1 MKSVLRKLTAAT
13 VFLSLS
19 LAANAVPAK
28 RGMWRV
34 VTLADGSKARVELR
48 GDEFFSYWADAKGR
62 AFRRDSAS
70 GVYLELSPKEMDGA
84 VMARRAEANKAR
96 AARRQAPRRVTIGGA
111 NNGYTGTKKALIILV
126 QFTDT
131 KFTVGHNKAFYNRV
145 ANEVGFTNSLG
156 FKGSVK
162 DYFLAQS
169 NNQFNL
175 DFDIAGPYTLRHEV
189 AYYGAHSGSSND
201 SRPGAM
207 VAEAVANADKD
218 VDFRNYDWDGDGYVD
233 QVFVLFAGLGEAAG
247 GDENTIWP
255 HEYNLASSDYGHS
268 YPTEDNVVVNTYACG
283 PEMTMAYTP
292 LGYRK
297 RVDGIGTICHEF
309 SHCLGLPDMYDTQ
322 ANQYGMGTYDLMD
335 QGSYNGDSFQ
345 PPYYSAY
352 EKWYCGWATPTEL
365 SEAATVKDM
374 KPVAEG
380 GQTFVIYND
389 NHKDE
394 YYLLENRQQE
404 GWDGSLYGK
413 GLMITHVDFDAT
425 VWRYNLV
432 NANYSYNDGTK
443 TVTLN
448 DHQRCTIFHADNE
461 DGTRTLASIAGDL
474 YPYTD
479 SLGNVNNG
487 LSASTLPSDTLYNA
501 NAAGTHQ
508 MDKPVTNIVQNADGT
523 ISFDFMG
530 GSATNVIDG
539 IEALNVRR
547 TADDE
552 AVYNLMGMRM
562 PVSNVQNGQLPAGVY
577 IRGGKKFVVK

>member
-1 MKSVLRKLTAAT
+1 MNNILRKLAAAA

-19 LAANAVPAK
+19 LAAGAVPAK
-28 RGMWRV
+28 PGVWRI
-34 VTLADGSKARVELR
+34 VTLADGSKVRVELR
-48 GDEFFSYWADAKGR
+48 GDEFYGYWADAQGR
-62 AFRRDSAS
+62 GFRKDSAS
-70 GVYLELSPKEMDGA
+70 NVYLELSPKQIGET
-84 VMARRAEANKAR
+84 VKARRAIAEKAR
-96 AARRQAPRRVTIGGA
+96 AGQRKAPRRVTIGA
-111 NNGYTGTKKALIILV
+111 PNNGYTGTKKGIIILV

-131 KFTVGHNKAFYNRV
+131 KFTFGHNKTFYNRL
-145 ANEVGFTNSLG
+145 ANEVGFTTSLG

-175 DFDIAGPYTLRHEV
+175 DFDIVGPYTLRHEV
-189 AYYGAHSGSSND
+189 AYYGAHSGNSND
-201 SRPGAM
+201 VRPGAM

-218 VDFRNYDWDGDGYVD
+218 VDFADYDWDGDGYVD

-247 GDENTIWP
+247 GDESTIWP

-268 YPTEDNVVVNTYACG
+268 YPTEDNVTVNTYACG

-322 ANQYGMGTYDLMD
+322 GNQYGMGTYDLMD

-352 EKWYCGWATPTEL
+352 EKWYCGWGTPTEL
-365 SEAATVKDM
+365 STATTVKDM
-374 KPVAEG
+374 RPVAEG

-394 YYLLENRQQE
+394 YYLLENRQQQ

-432 NANYSYNDGTK
+432 NANYSYSNGTQ

-448 DHQRCTIFHADNE
+448 DHQRCTLFHADNE
-461 DGTRTLASIAGDL
+461 DGTQTLASIAGDL

-479 SLGNVNNG
+479 GQGNVNNG
-487 LSASTLPSDTLYNA
+487 LSASTLPADTLYNA
-501 NAAGTHQ
+501 NASGTRH
-508 MDKPVTNIVQNADGT
+508 MDKPITNIVQNADGT

-530 GSATNVIDG
+530 GSATNVISG
-539 IEALNVRR
+539 IGAIAVRR
-547 TADDE
+547 PSADE
-552 AVYNLMGMRM
+552 EVYNLMGVRM
-562 PVSNVQNGQLPAGVY
+562 PDGKNLPAGIY
-577 IRGGKKFVVK
+577 IRGGKKVVIK

>member
-19 LAANAVPAK
+19 LA
-28 RGMWRV
+28 
-34 VTLADGSKARVELR
+34 
-48 GDEFFSYWADAKGR
+48 
-62 AFRRDSAS
+62 AS

-268 YPTEDNVVVNTYACG
+268 YPTEDNVTVNTYACG

-322 ANQYGMGTYDLMD
+322 GNQYGMGTYDLMD

-365 SEAATVKDM
+365 SEATTVKDM

-530 GSATNVIDG
+530 GSATNVISG
-539 IEALNVRR
+539 IGAIAVRR
-547 TADDE
+547 PSADE
-552 AVYNLMGMRM
+552 EVYNLMGVRM
-562 PVSNVQNGQLPAGVY
+562 PDGKNLPAGIY
-577 IRGGKKFVVK
+577 IRGGKKVVIK

>member
-1 MKSVLRKLTAAT
+1 MNNILRKLAAAA

-19 LAANAVPAK
+19 LAAGAVPAK
-28 RGMWRV
+28 PGVWRI
-34 VTLADGSKARVELR
+34 VTLADGSKVRVELR
-48 GDEFFSYWADAKGR
+48 GDEFYGYWADAQGR
-62 AFRRDSAS
+62 GFRKDSAS
-70 GVYLELSPKEMDGA
+70 NVYLELSPKQIGET
-84 VMARRAEANKAR
+84 VKARRAIAEKAR
-96 AARRQAPRRVTIGGA
+96 AGQRKAPRRVTIGA
-111 NNGYTGTKKALIILV
+111 PNNGYTGTKKGIIILV

-131 KFTVGHNKAFYNRV
+131 KFTFGHNKTFYNRL
-145 ANEVGFTNSLG
+145 ANEVGFTTSLG

-175 DFDIAGPYTLRHEV
+175 DFDIVGPYTLRHEV
-189 AYYGAHSGSSND
+189 AYYGAHSGNSND
-201 SRPGAM
+201 VRPGAM

-218 VDFRNYDWDGDGYVD
+218 VDFADYDWDGDGYVD

-268 YPTEDNVVVNTYACG
+268 YPTEDNVTVNTYACG

-322 ANQYGMGTYDLMD
+322 GSQYGMGTYDLMD
-335 QGSYNGDSFQ
+335 QGSYNDESFQ

-352 EKWYCGWATPTEL
+352 EKWYCGWGTPTEL
-365 SEAATVKDM
+365 STATTVKDM
-374 KPVAEG
+374 RPVAEG

-394 YYLLENRQQE
+394 YYLLENRQQQ

-432 NANYSYNDGTK
+432 NANYSYSNGTQ

-448 DHQRCTIFHADNE
+448 DHQRCTLFHADNE
-461 DGTRTLASIAGDL
+461 DGTQTLASIAGDL

-479 SLGNVNNG
+479 GQGNVNNG
-487 LSASTLPSDTLYNA
+487 LSASTLPADTLYNA
-501 NAAGTHQ
+501 NASGTRH
-508 MDKPVTNIVQNADGT
+508 MDKPITNIVQNADGT

-530 GSATNVIDG
+530 GSATNVISG
-539 IEALNVRR
+539 IGAIAVRR
-547 TADDE
+547 PSADE
-552 AVYNLMGMRM
+552 EVYNLMGVRM
-562 PVSNVQNGQLPAGVY
+562 PDGKNLPAGIY
-577 IRGGKKFVVK
+577 IRGGKKVVIK

>member
-1 MKSVLRKLTAAT
+1 MKSVLRKLTAAA

-19 LAANAVPAK
+19 LAAGAVPAK

-34 VTLADGSKARVELR
+34 VTLADGSRARVELR

-62 AFRRDSAS
+62 GFRKDSAS
-70 GVYLELSPKEMDGA
+70 NVYLELSPKQIGETIR
-84 VMARRAEANKAR
+84 ARRAIAEKAR
-96 AARRQAPRRVTIGGA
+96 AGQRKAPRRVTIGA
-111 NNGYTGTKKALIILV
+111 PNNGYTGTKKAIIILV

-131 KFTVGHNKAFYNRV
+131 KFRFDHKKAFYNRL
-145 ANEVGFTNSLG
+145 ANEVGFTTDLG

-175 DFDIAGPYTLRHEV
+175 DFDIVGPYTLRHEV
-189 AYYGAHSGSSND
+189 AYYGAHSGGSND
-201 SRPGAM
+201 VRPGAM

-218 VDFRNYDWDGDGYVD
+218 VDFKNYDWDGDGYVD

-247 GDENTIWP
+247 GDESTIWP

-322 ANQYGMGTYDLMD
+322 GSQYGMGTYDLMD
-335 QGSYNGDSFQ
+335 QGSYNGESFQ

-365 SEAATVKDM
+365 SEATTVKDM

-487 LSASTLPSDTLYNA
+487 LSASTLPADTLYNA
-501 NAAGTHQ
+501 NDSGTRH
-508 MDKPVTNIVQNADGT
+508 MGKPITNIVQNADGT

-530 GSATNVIDG
+530 GSSTNVISG
-539 IEALNVRR
+539 IEAVAVRH
-547 TADDE
+547 ASDGE
-552 AVYNLMGMRM
+552 AVYNLMGVRM
-562 PVSNVQNGQLPAGVY
+562 PSANSLPAGVY
-577 IRGGKKFVVK
+577 IRGGRKFVVR

>member
-1 MKSVLRKLTAAT
+1 MNNILRKLAAAA

-19 LAANAVPAK
+19 LAAGAVPAK
-28 RGMWRV
+28 PGVWRI
-34 VTLADGSKARVELR
+34 VTLADGSKVRVELR
-48 GDEFFSYWADAKGR
+48 GDEFYGYWADAQGR
-62 AFRRDSAS
+62 GFRKDSAS
-70 GVYLELSPKEMDGA
+70 NVYLELSPKQIGET
-84 VMARRAEANKAR
+84 VKARRAIAEKAR
-96 AARRQAPRRVTIGGA
+96 AGQRKAPRRVTIGA
-111 NNGYTGTKKALIILV
+111 PNNGYTGTKKGIIILV

-131 KFTVGHNKAFYNRV
+131 KFTFGHNKTFYNRL
-145 ANEVGFTNSLG
+145 ANEVGFTTSLG

-169 NNQFNL
+169 NGQFNL
-175 DFDIAGPYTLRHEV
+175 DFDIVGPYTLRHEV
-189 AYYGAHSGSSND
+189 AYYGAHSGNSND
-201 SRPGAM
+201 VRPGAM

-218 VDFRNYDWDGDGYVD
+218 VDFADYDWDGDGYVD

-247 GDENTIWP
+247 GDESTIWP
-255 HEYNLASSDYGHS
+255 HEFNLASSDYGHS
-268 YPTEDNVVVNTYACG
+268 YPTADNVAVNTYACG
-283 PEMTMAYTP
+283 PEMTLSYTP
-292 LGYRK
+292 LGYKK

-322 ANQYGMGTYDLMD
+322 GSQYGMGTYDLMD
-335 QGSYNGDSFQ
+335 QGSYNGESFQ